1 MKLYKFQQGIV
12 NQLHN
17 KYRCAIYSG
26 CGTGKTIMASELLT
40 YRTGKTLLVCQ
51 ASKVSDWIEHFQT
64 YYPSV
69 KVFNLRKVTQLEEFN
84 GYASTCIGVINYDL
98 IYRREINRFNTLVLD
113 ESSEIKYDNTKK
125 SRAIL
130 SLVSPK
136 TSIIL
141 LSGTPC
147 GGHYENLY
155 TQAKLL
161 GIGMTKTEYWN
172 RYVVWYDI
180 PIPGRPYGIK
190 KVVGYKNVDDLMNR
204 LTNCGAMFVKSE
216 DVLDLPEQ
224 TFTIKTVEKPIA
236 LKRFEQD
243 GVVVVKGKEY
253 AAKNILVELTASRQ
267 LCNSTDKQQAFID
280 LVNSIDDRV
289 VVFYNFDSELD
300 TLKSMIKDRPVAEVN
315 GHTNTE
321 QIYHDNA
328 NAVLFVQYQAG
339 ARGLNLQ
346 DGNKII
352 YYSLTLSSDLFEQ
365 SKKRIHRIGTKY
377 PCFYWIL
384 QTKNSVEESIYKSLN
399 RQEDYNEELFRAYKR
414 NTV

>member
-1 MKLYKFQQGIV
+1 MKLYKFQQDIV

-17 KYRCAIYSG
+17 KYRCAVFSG
-26 CGTGKTIMASELLT
+26 CGTGKTIICGELLK
-40 YRTGKTLLVCQ
+40 YHTGKILLVCQ
-51 ASKVSDWIEHFQT
+51 ASKVDDWIEHFTT

-69 KVFNLRKVTQLEEFN
+69 KLFNLRKAQQLEQFN
-84 GYASTCIGVINYDL
+84 AYQSRCIGVVNYDL

-125 SRAIL
+125 SRTIL
-130 SLVSPK
+130 KMVSPK
-136 TSIIL
+136 TSVIL

-161 GIGMTKTEYWN
+161 GLGMTKTEYWN
-172 RYVVWYDI
+172 RYVNWYEI
-180 PIPGRPYGIK
+180 PIPGRPYSIK
-190 KVVGYKNVDDLMNR
+190 KVVGYKNVDDLINR
-204 LTNCGAMFVKSE
+204 LSKCGAVFVKSE

-224 TFTIKTVEKPIA
+224 TFTVKTVDKPIA
-236 LKRFEQD
+236 LKRFERD
-243 GVVVVKGKEY
+243 GSVVVYGKEY
-253 AAKNILVELTASRQ
+253 VAANVLVELTASRQ
-267 LCNSTDKQQAFID
+267 LCNSKDKQQAFID
-280 LVNSIDDRV
+280 LINSINDRV

-300 TLKSMIKDRPVAEVN
+300 TLKTLVKDRPIAEVN

-321 QIYHDNA
+321 QIYHDND
-328 NAVLFVQYQAG
+328 NCVLFVQYQAG

-384 QTKNSVEESIYKSLN
+384 QTKDSVEESIYKSLN
-399 RQEDYNEELFRAYKR
+399 RQEDYNEELFKAYKR
-414 NTV
+414 NKV